1 MAYKLYPLS
10 SASGRAIPLEVVS
23 PIEHYAIA
31 VPVVAMGA
39 PVVFT
44 SQDIELTMAVLWS
57 NVDVTISFDASTPV
71 SDVDAGQL
79 FLPAHT
85 YLNTALPSQSISV
98 LGSAAG
104 KLHMNIID
112 LWDSLATEVQQNY
125 G

>member
-10 SASGRAIPLEVVS
+10 SASGRAIPLEVIS
-23 PIEHYAIA
+23 PIEHYSIA
-31 VPVVAMGA
+31 VPIVAMGA

-44 SQDIELTMAVLWS
+44 AQDIELTMAVLWAD
-57 NVDVTISFDASTPV
+57 VDVTISFDTSVVV

-85 YLNTALPSQSISV
+85 YMNIALPSTSISV
-98 LGSAAG
+98 LGSEAG